1 MSPGTSPFGLGL
13 SGIPVNFDYVSG
25 TYTWQTK
32 YLTKFTYL
40 KMANILL
47 YILANRFLQSHYFI
61 TTILQYFFPIS
72 IVLVY
77 SSNSSLKSKA
87 FLTFISFAVFTSQE
101 RISFVRVALFK
112 ARISAQVSI
121 KLCIKV

>member
-32 YLTKFTYL
+32 YLTKFTYV
-40 KMANILL
+40 KMAYILL
-47 YILANRFLQSHYFI
+47 YILANRFSSVSLLYHNYSAV
-61 TTILQYFFPIS
+61 FFPIS